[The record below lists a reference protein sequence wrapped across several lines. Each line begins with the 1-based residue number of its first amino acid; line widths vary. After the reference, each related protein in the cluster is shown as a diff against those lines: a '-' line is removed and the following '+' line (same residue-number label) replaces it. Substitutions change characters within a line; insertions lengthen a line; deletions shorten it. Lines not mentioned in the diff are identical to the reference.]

1 MTLTLEVKMQELDF
15 LLKTL
20 KMKEHQLQ
28 IDTMGTM
35 QMLIKTTEEITTLI
49 SL

>member
-1 MTLTLEVKMQELDF
+1 
-15 LLKTL
+15 
-20 KMKEHQLQ
+20 MKEHQQQ

-35 QMLIKTTEEITTLI
+35 LMLIKTTEEITTLI